1 MSPTAL
7 TIHTDR
13 GPMSLPAGST
23 LADAVEQLLQSGP
36 RNAATADTIAT
47 AVNGEFVA
55 RSARADHALHDGDT
69 VLCFSPITGG

>member
-1 MSPTAL
+1 MSPDLL

-13 GPMSLPAGST
+13 GALRLPVGST
-23 LADAVEQLLQSGP
+23 LADAVGLLLQ
-36 RNAATADTIAT
+36 AAPDATTVAT